1 MLVGVV
7 GLLNVSMYVFVSMIL
22 VSPHIEIL
30 LMSVTPCCSRCSLI
44 SSREHDARSGDFT
57 APFEKFKVG

>member
-22 VSPHIEIL
+22 VSLHMEIL
-30 LMSVTPCCSRCSLI
+30 LMSVMACCLRYSLI
-44 SSREHDARSGDFT
+44 SSREHN
-57 APFEKFKVG
+57 V